1 MPAMWSNPGDD
12 KSATPCERG
21 SIGEN
26 GADIVCG
33 TNWVETAPGR
43 NRGAPSRLALM
54 EKNPFLLS
62 GRNNTAQPCSVLD
75 SLAALARE
83 KSAWPFAEQNG
94 PQMAHSLLGSIAV
107 FSISH

>member
-1 MPAMWSNPGDD
+1 VSLFGERACLAMPAMWSNPGDD
-12 KSATPCERG
+12 KSATPCEHG

-54 EKNPFLLS
+54 EKILSYSQAVTTPRSRVASSTRLLPS
-62 GRNNTAQPCSVLD
+62 HARNRHGLSPNRMARKWPTAY
-75 SLAALARE
+75 
-83 KSAWPFAEQNG
+83 
-94 PQMAHSLLGSIAV
+94 
-107 FSISH
+107 